1 MLVYA
6 LLLHVEILFLL
17 AVLFLGGDYLIPL
30 YGHCLEPKPQGP
42 FSIKAGGNINIPFRN
57 VFHQSTQF
65 SFLLDNPAF
74 SIKASETLKPRKV
87 HNLVVSFDAKQ
98 ADPSIVKLGKLV
110 VSCKNTSAS
119 LRWTYYLKGLA
130 LEK

>member
-1 MLVYA
+1 MRFLVIK
-6 LLLHVEILFLL
+6 IL
-17 AVLFLGGDYLIPL
+17 
-30 YGHCLEPKPQGP
+30 
-42 FSIKAGGNINIPFRN
+42 
-57 VFHQSTQF
+57 
-65 SFLLDNPAF
+65 
-74 SIKASETLKPRKV
+74 LKPHKV

-110 VSCKNTSAS
+110 VSCKNTSAC